1 MSFENFTVLV
11 VDDEEAMREVLR
23 QRLASWGAKV
33 LLAADAAEAR
43 RQLAAADVDALL
55 TDVMLPDASGIE
67 LLREVRGENPDLP
80 VVVITAHGA
89 VDLAVDAMKEG
100 AQDFLTKP
108 LSYDQLKSVLEE
120 TQRELGRRRSA
131 RDLASD
137 LDREETRFGEL
148 VGSSAAM
155 REVYQR
161 IREAA
166 PTEAAVLIS
175 GESGTGKELTAR
187 TLHAHSRRAGEEL
200 VAINTAAI
208 PKELMESEIFGH
220 EKGAFTGATGTRRGC
235 FELAHGGTL
244 FLDEIA
250 EMPLELQPKL
260 LRVLEDG
267 KVRRLGGSHEHRFD
281 VRLLAATNKDPR
293 QAVEKGLLREDLYYR
308 INVFHVELPP
318 LRQRREDI
326 PLLAQHLLE
335 RFNAKHQTTV
345 EGMDDDSRTLLR
357 DYDWPGNVRELRN
370 VVERAVV
377 IAKEGWIQPPHLPP
391 YVSAG
396 SSHVAGGVPR
406 LQAGMSIAEAEKM
419 LILRTLESTGNNK
432 AEAARQLGVDVKTV
446 RNKLKRYGLMDG

>member
-33 LLAADAAEAR
+33 LVAGDGAEAR
-43 RQLAAADVDALL
+43 RQLQATGVDAVV
-55 TDVMLPDASGIE
+55 TDVMLPDVSGIE
-67 LLREVRGENPDLP
+67 LLRELRGEAPGLP
-80 VVVITAHGA
+80 VVVITAHGT
-89 VDLAVDAMKEG
+89 VDLAVDAMKDG

-108 LSYDQLKSVLEE
+108 INYEQLKSVLEE
-120 TQRELGRRRSA
+120 SQRELGRRQSA
-131 RDLASD
+131 RELASD

-148 VGSSAAM
+148 VGASEAM

-166 PTEAAVLIS
+166 PTDAAVLIT

-187 TLHAHSRRAGEEL
+187 TLHAHSRRAGKEFY
-200 VAINTAAI
+200 AINTAAI

-220 EKGAFTGATGTRRGC
+220 EKGSFTGATGTRRGC
-235 FELAHGGTL
+235 FELAHEGTL

-267 KVRRLGGSHEHRFD
+267 KVRRIGGGKEHRFD
-281 VRLLAATNKDPR
+281 VRLLAATNKEPKV
-293 QAVEKGLLREDLYYR
+293 AVENGLLREDLYYR
-308 INVFHVELPP
+308 INVFHIAMPP
-318 LRQRREDI
+318 LRQRREDVA
-326 PLLAQHLLE
+326 LLAQHLID
-335 RFNAKHQTTV
+335 RFNAKHGTAI
-345 EGMDDDSRTLLR
+345 EGLDDDSRELMT

-377 IAKEGWIQPPHLPP
+377 IAKQGWIQPAHLPP
-391 YVSAG
+391 YLATG
-396 SSHVAGGVPR
+396 TGATGTGGKLEP
-406 LQAGMSIAEAEKM
+406 GMSIEDAEKA
-419 LILRTLESTGNNK
+419 LILKTLEATGNNK

-446 RNKLKRYGLMDG
+446 RNKLKRYGLMD

>member
-1 MSFENFTVLV
+1 MSFENLTVLV

-23 QRLASWGAKV
+23 QRLTSWGAKV

-43 RQLAAADVDALL
+43 RQLAAAPVDAVI

-67 LLREVRGENPDLP
+67 LLREVRGEMPDLP

-108 LSYDQLKSVLEE
+108 LSYDQLQSVLEE

-148 VGSSAAM
+148 VGTSPAM

-166 PTEAAVLIS
+166 PTDAAVLIS

-187 TLHAHSRRAGEEL
+187 TLHAHSGRAGEEL

-267 KVRRLGGSHEHRFD
+267 KVRRLGGAHEHRFD

-293 QAVEKGLLREDLYYR
+293 EAVEKGLLREDLYYR

-318 LRQRREDI
+318 LRRRREDV
-326 PLLAQHLLE
+326 PLLAQHLLD
-335 RFNAKHQTTV
+335 RFNAKHKTAI
-345 EGMDDDSRTLLR
+345 EGLDEDSRVLLR

-377 IAKEGWIQPPHLPP
+377 IAKEGWIQPSHLPP
-391 YVSAG
+391 YVTAG
-396 SSHVAGGVPR
+396 APVAAGGVAR
-406 LQAGMSIAEAEKM
+406 LDAGMSIAEAEKL
-419 LILRTLESTGNNK
+419 LILRTLENTGHNK